1 MMIRTALHE
10 HLSRFGYTRIE
21 TPMIESA
28 ALFLTKAGDQVIE
41 RLLTFSRSGKEY
53 ALRPEFTASAV
64 ERYQTQTAG
73 AVRWQFSGEIFQDA
87 THHPGR
93 FQSMSLGAEFI
104 GMSGTAADAE
114 VIAAAALGLEHIG
127 IADYRVVIGHV
138 GLTRYLL
145 QRFNLDD
152 RTIRFLLNQ
161 KAVLAVGHKTAVI
174 EKLDAYLIPN
184 GTRLEMAV
192 SDSDST
198 QAEQVLVAL
207 PNSSERGITMGYRT
221 REDIAQRLISK
232 SQRAARRESI
242 LAAVDWL
249 ATWTQIESPVDTVR
263 DVLAPYCANDAQSLH
278 LLDELLH
285 TLTLLQAY
293 GIDSKRI
300 HIKPDLARTWDY
312 YTGIV
317 FELTTP
323 DGLDLGGGG
332 RYDELTRLLGGKTTP
347 AVGFAYY
354 LDNLTPLVE
363 PDTLQQPPALVLNA
377 ADHGVIATVQWAQAL
392 RSKGVCVTLATEP
405 HDNTANAYIDAQ
417 NSLIYRDETYTLAQ
431 IGLLVARLGDA

>member
-21 TPMIESA
+21 TPIVENA

-64 ERYQTQTAG
+64 ERYQTLSGG

-87 THHPGR
+87 TSHPGR
-93 FQSMSLGAEFI
+93 FQAMSLGAEFI
-104 GMSGTAADAE
+104 GVSGTAADAE
-114 VIAAAALGLEHIG
+114 VIAAAALGLEHVG
-127 IADYRVVIGHV
+127 IQNYRVVIGHV
-138 GLTRYLL
+138 GLTRHLL
-145 QRFNLDD
+145 ERFNLDD

-161 KAVLAVGHKTAVI
+161 KGALALGHKTDVI

-184 GTRLEMAV
+184 GTRLEMSV
-192 SDSDST
+192 SENDSS

-207 PNSSERGITMGYRT
+207 LNSSERGITMGNRT
-221 REDIAQRLISK
+221 REDIARRLVSK
-232 SQRAARRESI
+232 SQRAAQRESI

-249 ATWTQIESPVDTVR
+249 AAWAQIESPVDVVQS
-263 DVLAPYCANDAQSLH
+263 VLAPYCADDTQARQ
-278 LLDELLH
+278 LLDELLY
-285 TLTLLQAY
+285 TLTLLKAY
-293 GIDSKRI
+293 GIDPARVR
-300 HIKPDLARTWDY
+300 IKPDLARTWDY

-323 DGLDLGGGG
+323 EGIDLGGGG

-363 PDTLQQPPALVLNA
+363 QDATQEPCTLVLNA
-377 ADHGVIATVQWAQAL
+377 TQDTLMAVQWAQAL
-392 RSKGVCVTLATEP
+392 RFNGVHVALALEP
-405 HDNTANAYIDAQ
+405 NGQTPTVYIDAHQ
-417 NSLIYRDETYTLAQ
+417 NLVYRDTTYTLEQVA
-431 IGLLVARLGDA
+431 LLVARLGDA

>member
-21 TPMIESA
+21 TPIVENA

-64 ERYQTQTAG
+64 ERYQTLSGG

-87 THHPGR
+87 TSHPGR
-93 FQSMSLGAEFI
+93 FQAMSLGAEFI
-104 GMSGTAADAE
+104 GVSGTAADAE
-114 VIAAAALGLEHIG
+114 VIAAAALGLEHVG
-127 IADYRVVIGHV
+127 IQNYRVVIGHV
-138 GLTRYLL
+138 GLTRHLL
-145 QRFNLDD
+145 ERFNLDD

-161 KAVLAVGHKTAVI
+161 KGALALGHKTDVI

-184 GTRLEMAV
+184 GTRLEMSV
-192 SDSDST
+192 SENDSS

-207 PNSSERGITMGYRT
+207 LNSSERGITMGNRT
-221 REDIAQRLISK
+221 REDIARRLVSK
-232 SQRAARRESI
+232 SQRAAQRESI

-249 ATWTQIESPVDTVR
+249 AAWAQIELPVDVVQS
-263 DVLAPYCANDAQSLH
+263 VLAPYCADDTQAQQ
-278 LLDELLH
+278 LLDELLY
-285 TLTLLQAY
+285 TLTLLKAY
-293 GIDSKRI
+293 GIDPARVR
-300 HIKPDLARTWDY
+300 IKPDLARTWDY

-323 DGLDLGGGG
+323 EGIDLGGGG

-363 PDTLQQPPALVLNA
+363 QDATQEPRTLVLNA
-377 ADHGVIATVQWAQAL
+377 TQDTLMAVQWAQAL
-392 RSKGVCVTLATEP
+392 RFNGVHVALALEP
-405 HDNTANAYIDAQ
+405 NGQTPTVYIDAHQ
-417 NSLIYRDETYTLAQ
+417 NLVYRDTTYTLEQVA
-431 IGLLVARLGDA
+431 LLVARLGDA